1 MCEYGDI
8 DMVKFYLENERDD
21 IDLDAGLIDAI
32 IGGHIEICEL
42 LLNAG
47 ANIYKESMDG
57 AIRIK
62 NIKVIK
68 LLIEKGASCEKL
80 DMSHLIKLLNCGLDI
95 NLIKESIHYGT
106 LVDRINAKKQK
117 VMLSLIN
124 IVNSYSL
131 L

>member
-1 MCEYGDI
+1 M
-8 DMVKFYLENERDD
+8 
-21 IDLDAGLIDAI
+21 IDAI
-32 IGGHIEICEL
+32 ISGHIEICEL

-68 LLIEKGASCEKL
+68 FLIEKGESCQKL

-95 NLIKESIHYGT
+95 NLIKESTHYGA
-106 LVDRINAKKQK
+106 LIDRINAKKK
-117 VMLSLIN
+117 TKSYVIIN
-124 IVNSYSL
+124 
-131 L
+131 